1 MLSKQRAMKAK
12 SNINVTCTLN
22 ADDIV
27 TLIEEGELSAEG
39 VVIGTTEPELSRL
52 RQMLSETVK

>member
-1 MLSKQRAMKAK
+1 MKAK

>member
-1 MLSKQRAMKAK
+1 MRAN

-27 TLIEEGELSAEG
+27 QLIEEGELSEDG

-52 RQMLSETVK
+52 QKMLSETPK

>member
-1 MLSKQRAMKAK
+1 MKAK

-22 ADDIV
+22 ADDIA